1 MEKAY
6 ERTQGQSPLHWFE
19 YYHQR
24 TSLVHLRSDS
34 KSCAYNA
41 GDRGSVPESGK
52 SPGEGNGTPLQY
64 FCLENPMDREAWWTT
79 VHGVAKSH
87 TRLSDFTFFLLS
99 PTGRCSKLGVLLL
112 MTDQSLLPSFSKL
125 VDLHFKILLKQNQL
139 VKNFH
144 IIWGS
149 CSDYLDVLT
158 AHSSF

>member
-1 MEKAY
+1 MQVSSLGWEDPL
-6 ERTQGQSPLHWFE
+6 EEENGSPLH
-19 YYHQR
+19 Y
-24 TSLVHLRSDS
+24 
-34 KSCAYNA
+34 SCL
-41 GDRGSVPESGK
+41 K
-52 SPGEGNGTPLQY
+52 
-64 FCLENPMDREAWWTT
+64 NPMDREAWWAT

-87 TRLSDFTFFLLS
+87 TRLSNFTFFLLS
-99 PTGRCSKLGVLLL
+99 PTGRCFKLGVLQL

-158 AHSSF
+158 AHSSL

>member
-1 MEKAY
+1 MVKNPSANT
-6 ERTQGQSPLHWFE
+6 R
-19 YYHQR
+19 
-24 TSLVHLRSDS
+24 D
-34 KSCAYNA
+34 A
-41 GDRGSVPESGK
+41 GSTPGLGR
-52 SPGEGNGTPLQY
+52 SPGEANGDPLQY